1 MPPCNPSHFTAIINY
16 EDVYVEPLILS
27 ALQSRLPPDS
37 YKVISSFSDHSSQD
51 TPYLQ
56 WRSYESLDF
65 DVALSNPLTYLI
77 NSYIYRKAVTR
88 KHYLSTTIANWI
100 VKHPGSLLR
109 YHYKPAVA
117 FELDYA
123 EFLDDALTEADSW
136 DLRMSMKANLAR
148 EGNNRDYWILKP
160 GMSDRGQGIRLFS
173 TEEDLT
179 TIFEGWEADQPDSD
193 EDNIDER
200 LSMQEDTNEKDYLV
214 TSDLRHFIAQPYISN
229 PLLLATLSDPPHK
242 FHLRAYVV
250 AVGALKVYIY
260 RPLLALF
267 AASPYRPPYESDELQ
282 RHLTNTC
289 LQTEKGSGSAH
300 DGSVRLFWDLPSS
313 VPGLGLD
320 WKDSVFD
327 QICAVT
333 AETFTAASR
342 EMVTH
347 FQPLPCAFEIF
358 GLDFLVDQNGQ
369 AWLLEVN
376 AFPDFKQTGE
386 ELKNVVKGLF
396 EEVIDVAVKPFFGIE
411 GEAPELGMMRQV
423 LSLDLGRR

>member
-1 MPPCNPSHFTAIINY
+1 MSSCVSSPFNAIINY
-16 EDVYVEPLILS
+16 DDVYVEPLILS
-27 ALQSRLPPDS
+27 ALQSRLPPNS
-37 YKVISSFSDHSSQD
+37 YKVITSLSDHSFQD
-51 TPYLQ
+51 TPCLQ

-65 DVALSNPLTYLI
+65 DVALSSPSTCLI

-88 KHYLSTTIANWI
+88 KHYLSTTISNWI
-100 VKHPGSLLR
+100 VKHPTSLLKH
-109 YHYKPAVA
+109 HYKPTVV

-148 EGNNRDYWILKP
+148 EGNDREYWILKP

-173 TEEDLT
+173 TETDLMS
-179 TIFEGWEADQPDSD
+179 IFEGWEAEQPDSD
-193 EDNIDER
+193 EDEIDES
-200 LSMQEDTNEKDYLV
+200 LSMQEDANEKDYLV
-214 TSDLRHFIAQPYISN
+214 VSDLRHFIAQPYISN
-229 PLLLATLSDPPHK
+229 PLLLASLSNPPHK
-242 FHLRAYVV
+242 FHLRTYVV

-267 AASPYRPPYESDELQ
+267 AASSYRPPYESDELQ

-289 LQTEKGSGSAH
+289 LQTESGSGRAH

-320 WKDSVFD
+320 WKDFVFD

-358 GLDFLVDQNGQ
+358 GLDFLVDQSGQ

-386 ELKNVVKGLF
+386 DLKDVVQGLF

-411 GEAPELGMMRQV
+411 GKAPTMGMMRQV
-423 LSLDLGRR
+423 LNLDLGRR